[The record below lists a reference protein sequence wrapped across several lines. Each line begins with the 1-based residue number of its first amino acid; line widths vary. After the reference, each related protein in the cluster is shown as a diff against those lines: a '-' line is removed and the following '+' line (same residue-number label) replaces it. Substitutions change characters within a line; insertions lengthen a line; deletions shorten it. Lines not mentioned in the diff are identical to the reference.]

1 MTIATNILIEWFHS
15 TGAKL
20 ALKALGVNMVSSTSP
35 SIHIIKSLGVKRIG
49 LQKVASSDQHPRVNC
64 TSATAP
70 SQRQAATLLCAN

>member
-20 ALKALGVNMVSSTSP
+20 ALKALGVNMVSSSSP

-49 LQKVASSDQHPRVNC
+49 LQKVASSDPRVNC

-70 SQRQAATLLCAN
+70 SQRQAA